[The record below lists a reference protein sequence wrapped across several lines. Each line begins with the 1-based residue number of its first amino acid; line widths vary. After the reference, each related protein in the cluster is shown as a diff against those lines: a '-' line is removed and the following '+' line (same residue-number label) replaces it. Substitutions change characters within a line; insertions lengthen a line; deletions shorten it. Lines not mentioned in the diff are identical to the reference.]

1 MAEAVFVQAG
11 DAIDYTPVADVA
23 PGDVIVLGDLIGIA
37 RVAIPAETLG
47 ALAVVGVFA
56 VAKGVGAGVTFSTGG
71 LVYWDDTNKLAV
83 ATDGSGANKLLGKAI
98 AAAGDDDATV
108 RVRLSP

>member
-11 DAIDYTPVADVA
+11 DAIDYTPVADID
-23 PGDVIVLGDLIGIA
+23 PGDVIVQGDLIGIA
-37 RVAIPAETLG
+37 RVAIPAGTLG
-47 ALAVVGVFA
+47 ALAVVGVFE
-56 VAKGVGAGVTFSTGG
+56 VAKGAGAGVSFSAGA

-83 ATDGSGANKLLGKAI
+83 ATDGAGANKLLGKAV

-108 RVRLSP
+108 RVRLGQ